1 MKKYNLIYYW
11 QNFLANQEDV
21 SLKPNAYVIK
31 FCIVNKYSYH
41 YYCNWYSF
49 ANVEEINKFFKI
61 CSNTF
66 NIYNKG
72 IWQR

>member
-11 QNFLANQEDV
+11 QNFLANEEDV

-31 FCIVNKYSYH
+31 FCIVNKYSYD

-49 ANVEEINKFFKI
+49 ANV
-61 CSNTF
+61 
-66 NIYNKG
+66 
-72 IWQR
+72 